1 MRTTP
6 QSNAVGKT
14 EAPTSIVITDG
25 ASEKVIKLK
34 DKQQIYKLDLDDM
47 KYISISVNGAGETAN
62 IYVNNQR
69 IAANGAA
76 EGIKV
81 TKEDGEKLVRV
92 IVQNGDKEPLIYLL
106 KLTSNA
112 KKSDDLI
119 DGIKIVA
126 GGTSRTAATR
136 DGKTYTASVGYR
148 INEGSLI
155 PIVDSDTT
163 ILINDAEKQAAYK
176 LSEGEN
182 KFTVKATKDGKEQIV
197 TLNITKESAPAKTGK
212 INVYFTLLGDSI
224 LRNPVSALHSS
235 E

>member
-25 ASEKVIKLK
+25 ASEKVIKVS

-47 KYISISVNGAGETAN
+47 KYISISVNGVGEAAN

-92 IVQNGDKEPLIYLL
+92 IVQNGDKEPALYLL
-106 KLTSNA
+106 KLTSEA
-112 KKSDDLI
+112 K
-119 DGIKIVA
+119 
-126 GGTSRTAATR
+126 
-136 DGKTYTASVGYR
+136 
-148 INEGSLI
+148 
-155 PIVDSDTT
+155 
-163 ILINDAEKQAAYK
+163 
-176 LSEGEN
+176 
-182 KFTVKATKDGKEQIV
+182 
-197 TLNITKESAPAKTGK
+197 
-212 INVYFTLLGDSI
+212 
-224 LRNPVSALHSS
+224 
-235 E
+235 